1 MRTPIQE
8 VYAQLRASKESDSF
22 GVAYGVDWLLENEK
36 LILEKEEEAM
46 CEFALKSFFEITNN
60 ITKMSADGIH
70 SKLALSIIK
79 QQYEET
85 FNTKENG

>member
-1 MRTPIQE
+1 MTPIQE
-8 VYAQLRASKESDSF
+8 VFAQLRASKESDSF

-36 LILEKEEEAM
+36 LMLKKEEDKM
-46 CEFALKSFFEITNN
+46 CEFALNSFFEITNN
-60 ITKMSADGIH
+60 ITKMDADGVH

-85 FNTKENG
+85 FNTKEK